1 MKPETECMVMEE
13 VAFLTLELNKFCGFA
28 SIHMFRLFNFL
39 FHNTWFLMSNGKRLI
54 YLPQLYNTNDMI
66 SLTKLILNAQVIF
79 IQIAEEYREKV
90 K

>member
-1 MKPETECMVMEE
+1 
-13 VAFLTLELNKFCGFA
+13 
-28 SIHMFRLFNFL
+28 
-39 FHNTWFLMSNGKRLI
+39 MSNGKRLI